1 MPIDMPEFCS
11 KCLGFDHSPV
21 VADDDPVLE
30 DQAKKLRN
38 VLCRAMHKAAR
49 QAYVDGHPGSLGIEY
64 NAFADVIMRSIA
76 AGEIK
81 KALVTARARRKA
93 AITALRAAAARHG
106 YIDDELAA
114 LETERLTVPRASWP

>member
-1 MPIDMPEFCS
+1 
-11 KCLGFDHSPV
+11 
-21 VADDDPVLE
+21 
-30 DQAKKLRN
+30 
-38 VLCRAMHKAAR
+38 
-49 QAYVDGHPGSLGIEY
+49 
-64 NAFADVIMRSIA
+64 MRSIA
-76 AGEIK
+76 ADEIK